1 MLRRVRRSWKIAAFW
16 IVGALALF
24 FGSTIAG
31 KLERTLG
38 TDDLGLIVAFL
49 VAFVLF
55 LLGGLLWISVAIAVK
70 ETSEE

>member
-1 MLRRVRRSWKIAAFW
+1 MYRRIRKSWKIAAFW
-16 IVGALALF
+16 IIGALAIFLA
-24 FGSTIAG
+24 SMIAG
-31 KLERTLG
+31 KLQVTLG
-38 TDDLGLIVAFL
+38 TSDLGLLVAAL

>member
-1 MLRRVRRSWKIAAFW
+1 MRKSWKIAAFW
-16 IVGALALF
+16 IIGALAIFLA
-24 FGSTIAG
+24 SMIAG
-31 KLERTLG
+31 KLQVTLG
-38 TDDLGLIVAFL
+38 TSDLGLLVAAL